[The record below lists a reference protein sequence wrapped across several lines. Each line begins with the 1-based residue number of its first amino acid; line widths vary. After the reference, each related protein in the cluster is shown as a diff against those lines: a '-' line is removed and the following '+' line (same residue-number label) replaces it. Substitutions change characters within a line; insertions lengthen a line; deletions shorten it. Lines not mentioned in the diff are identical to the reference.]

1 MCLVISGREIVCVG
15 ARVFLSHINKYNIK
29 HNKNRRSSTIASILI
44 SDKKKSARVVQP
56 PPPLLKRI
64 RREMC
69 SNGKNYTTGRRRRG
83 TRRCCRVLPA
93 RSRPGNIRHA
103 THNKQL
109 VFVGM
114 NMSSQ
119 TLFMFSL
126 HKTIAAFLKHFN
138 RSDKNIY

>member
-44 SDKKKSARVVQP
+44 SDKKKSARVVLP
-56 PPPLLKRI
+56 SPPLLKRM
-64 RREMC
+64 REMC

-126 HKTIAAFLKHFN
+126 RKTIAAFLKHFN